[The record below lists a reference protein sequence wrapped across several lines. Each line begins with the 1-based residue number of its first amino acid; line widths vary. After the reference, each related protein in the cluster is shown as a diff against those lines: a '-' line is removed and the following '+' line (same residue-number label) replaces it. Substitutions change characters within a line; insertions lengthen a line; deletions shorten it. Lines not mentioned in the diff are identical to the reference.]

1 MVAIPE
7 SRIAE
12 LGASL
17 NVSTYLMRGMS
28 EYELDDYIRTQLAN
42 QLVKQIMNED
52 LITIRSSFEEDPL
65 ADKTFQTKLRII
77 QE

>member
-12 LGASL
+12 LDVSL
-17 NVSTYLMRGMS
+17 NISTYLMRSMS

-42 QLVKQIMNED
+42 QLVKQIINED

-65 ADKTFQTKLRII
+65 AGKTFKTKLRII